1 MVWGGFL
8 FFSFFFFRQIL
19 FLSKKYR
26 QIITNIFC
34 SSLIREI
41 IAEIAH
47 IWVSKKGLNPEPL
60 DLKSDLLTVRENW
73 YGFFKR
79 KEYQDMAFV
88 DS

>member
-1 MVWGGFL
+1 MRRVFIFFI
-8 FFSFFFFRQIL
+8 FFSSVKFF